1 MCKTPDPGKQ
11 ELLGARSA
19 TCERSSILTSAT
31 SNPRV
36 FVALDF
42 ANPMHALALA
52 DRLDPAQCGLKVG
65 KELFVLAGPEPVR
78 WMVERGFSVFLDLKF
93 HDIPNTCA
101 SACAAATKLG
111 VFMLNVHASGGRAM
125 LRAAREAVDRTAA
138 DLKRPAPLLIGVT
151 VLTSLADADLADV
164 GMGGTAAQ
172 GVLRLAMLSSDCG
185 LDGVVCSAHE
195 ATRLRAEC
203 GPDFK
208 LVTPGIRLAGSAQ
221 DDQARI
227 VTPEAA
233 VRDGADYLVVGR
245 PITQAADPLAALAAI
260 NASVAAVRGGAQ

>member
-1 MCKTPDPGKQ
+1 MTM
-11 ELLGARSA
+11 
-19 TCERSSILTSAT
+19 TH
-31 SNPRV
+31 PRV

-78 WMVERGFSVFLDLKF
+78 WMVERGFNVFLDLKF
-93 HDIPNTCA
+93 HDIPNTVA

-111 VFMLNVHASGGRAM
+111 VYMFDVHASGGAAM
-125 LRAAREAVDRTAA
+125 MRAAREAVAKAA
-138 DLKRPAPLLIGVT
+138 AGMTRPPPLVIGVT
-151 VLTSLADADLADV
+151 VLTSLADGDLAEIGV
-164 GMGGTAAQ
+164 TGTAAQ
-172 GVLRLAMLSSDCG
+172 GVSRLARLASDSG

-195 ATRLRAEC
+195 AARLRAEC
-203 GPDFK
+203 GPGFK
-208 LVTPGIRLAGSAQ
+208 LVTPGIRPAGSTR

-227 VTPEAA
+227 VTPDAA

-245 PITQAADPLAALAAI
+245 PITQAADPLAALASI
-260 NASVAAVRGGAQ
+260 NASIAAVRGGAR